1 MTQHKP
7 RKAQYSERGPVPQ
20 DVIRV
25 VEFELPPLAA
35 GQVRVAVLAAPINP
49 SDVLTLTGDYG
60 LLPPLPAVGGNEGVG
75 RVIEVADDVQGL
87 DVGTVVLLP
96 VGCGTWSTHLNLPA
110 KALVPL
116 PSGVD
121 PVQLSMLTVNP
132 PTALLMLSEFVDL
145 RPGDWV
151 IQNAANS
158 AVGGYLIQLAKLR
171 GINTVN
177 VVRRASAIEAVKD
190 SGAEHV
196 VVDAEDL
203 PRRVRE
209 ATGGA
214 GIRLA
219 IDCVGGVST
228 ENLARCLLEG
238 GTLVNYGA
246 MSGERCMI
254 SPRYFVFRD
263 IVLRGFWLSQWFKTA
278 APEKRV
284 AVFGQIAALIAEG
297 KLQARIQARYDL
309 DHIKQAVQAAASGA
323 RDGKIVIEPNGP
335 SRAAI

>member
-1 MTQHKP
+1 MTTPK
-7 RKAQYSERGPVPQ
+7 KALYEKRGPVPQ
-20 DVIRV
+20 DVIHP
-25 VEFELPPLAA
+25 VEFELPALAA
-35 GQVRVAVLAAPINP
+35 GHARIAVLASPINP
-49 SDVLTLTGDYG
+49 SDVLTLTGEYG

-75 RVIEVADDVQGL
+75 RVLEVAGDVKDL
-87 DVGTVVLLP
+87 AAGTVVLLP
-96 VGCGTWSTHLNLPA
+96 VGCGTWTTHLDLPA
-110 KALVPL
+110 KHLVPL

-132 PTALLMLSEFVDL
+132 PTAMLMLSEFVDL
-145 RPGDWV
+145 KPGDWV

-177 VVRRASAIEAVKD
+177 VVRRDSAIAAVKA

-203 PRRVRE
+203 PRRVRD

-214 GIRLA
+214 EIRLA

-228 ENLARCLLEG
+228 ENLARCLVEG

-263 IVLRGFWLSQWFKTA
+263 IVLRGFWLSQWFKKATPA
-278 APEKRV
+278 QRT
-284 AVFGQIAALIAEG
+284 AVFGEIAKLIAEG
-297 KLQARIQARYDL
+297 KLQARVQASYDL

>member
-1 MTQHKP
+1 MTTPK
-7 RKAQYSERGPVPQ
+7 KAQYEKRGPVPQ
-20 DVIRV
+20 DVISAV
-25 VEFELPPLAA
+25 PFELPALAGGHA
-35 GQVRVAVLAAPINP
+35 RIAVLAAPINP
-49 SDVLTLTGDYG
+49 SDVLTLTGEYG

-75 RVIEVADDVQGL
+75 RVLEVADDVAGL
-87 DVGTVVLLP
+87 AAGTVVLLP
-96 VGCGTWSTHLNLPA
+96 VGCGTWTTHLDLPA
-110 KALVPL
+110 KHLVPL

-132 PTALLMLSEFVDL
+132 PTAMLMLTEFVDL
-145 RPGDWV
+145 QPGDWV

-158 AVGGYLIQLAKLR
+158 AVGGYLVQLAKLR
-171 GINTVN
+171 GLNTIN
-177 VVRRASAIEAVKD
+177 VVRRDSAIAAVKE

-196 VVDAEDL
+196 VVDADDL
-203 PRRVRE
+203 PKRVRE

-214 GIRLA
+214 EIKLA

-228 ENLARCLLEG
+228 ENLARCLAEG

-254 SPRYFVFRD
+254 SPRFFVFRD
-263 IVLRGFWLSQWFKTA
+263 ITLRGFWLSQWFKRAT
-278 APEKRV
+278 PEKRT
-284 AVFGQIAALIAEG
+284 AVFGEIAQLIAEG
-297 KLQARIQARYDL
+297 KLHARVQASFDL
-309 DHIKQAVQAAASGA
+309 DHVKQAVQAAASGA

>member
-1 MTQHKP
+1 MTTQPK
-7 RKAQYSERGPVPQ
+7 KAQYEQRGPVPQ
-20 DVIRV
+20 DVIHAV
-25 VEFELPPLAA
+25 DFELPPLQA

-49 SDVLTLTGDYG
+49 SDVLTLTGEYG

-75 RVIEVADDVQGL
+75 RILEVGDGVTGL
-87 DVGTVVLLP
+87 PAGTVVLLP
-96 VGCGTWSTHLNLPA
+96 VGCGTWTTHLTLPA
-110 KALVPL
+110 KGLVPL

-132 PTALLMLSEFVDL
+132 PTALLMLTEFVDL
-145 RPGDWV
+145 QPGDWV

-158 AVGGYLIQLAKLR
+158 AVGGYLVQLAKLR
-171 GINTVN
+171 GINTIN
-177 VVRRASAIEAVKD
+177 VVRRASAIEAVKA

-203 PRRVRE
+203 PKRVRE
-209 ATGGA
+209 LVGDVPVK
-214 GIRLA
+214 LA

-228 ENLARCLLEG
+228 ENLARCLVEG

-263 IVLRGFWLSQWFKTA
+263 IVLRGFWLSQWFKKA
-278 APEKRV
+278 APDKRM
-284 AVFGQIAALIAEG
+284 AVFGEIAGLIAEG
-297 KLQARIQARYDL
+297 KLQARIQASYGL
-309 DHIKQAVQAAASGA
+309 DDIREAVAAAASGA